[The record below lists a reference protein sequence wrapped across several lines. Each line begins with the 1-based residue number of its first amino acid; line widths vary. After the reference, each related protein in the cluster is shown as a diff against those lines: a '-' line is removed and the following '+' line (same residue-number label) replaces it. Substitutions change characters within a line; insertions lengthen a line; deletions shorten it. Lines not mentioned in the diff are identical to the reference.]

1 VAGSTPR
8 LWTVGSYASPL
19 RQILPR
25 ATGDGYNEPMSG
37 SDHVKPATSGVK
49 LTYDDLEPSLAR
61 IFRE

>member
-1 VAGSTPR
+1 LGCR
-8 LWTVGSYASPL
+8 FIRSPL

>member
-1 VAGSTPR
+1 
-8 LWTVGSYASPL
+8 L